1 MDVKI
6 HGLSFRH
13 GDVGV
18 ETVNIG
24 KRNEFQLFGDLANRC
39 VSRRWGQG
47 KQTDGGEDV
56 LSIEL
61 ELSFDGHGRGK

>member
-18 ETVNIG
+18 ETVDVG
-24 KRNEFQLFGDLANRC
+24 KRNEFHLFGDLKDRR
-39 VSRRWGQG
+39 VSRRRGRG
-47 KQTDGGEDV
+47 KGTDGGEDI

-61 ELSFDGHGRGK
+61 QLSFDGHSRDK